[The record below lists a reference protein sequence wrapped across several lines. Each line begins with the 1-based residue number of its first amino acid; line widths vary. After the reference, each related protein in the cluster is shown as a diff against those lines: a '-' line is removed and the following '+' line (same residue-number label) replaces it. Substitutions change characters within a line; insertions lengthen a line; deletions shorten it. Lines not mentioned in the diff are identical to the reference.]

1 MRNVKQIVIRVAGSS
16 EGQTMSEYAIVLT
29 TVALVAIAG
38 FALLPGPIMGAVKS
52 VAVLLP

>member
-1 MRNVKQIVIRVAGSS
+1 MHWLKQIGTRINDSS

-38 FALLPGPIMGAVKS
+38 FTLVPAPIVGVVKN